1 MNDKL
6 DKLFANV
13 HNNEKAIGLIFFLL
27 LINGNDQRFDQL
39 EDINEEY
46 IYIYVC
52 VCMNVHMDGI
62 DHLDCII
69 LSLFIFFFNY
79 IWIDMNNSIYSDKQK
94 KKLWLFS
101 I

>member
-27 LINGNDQRFDQL
+27 LINGNDQRFDKL

-46 IYIYVC
+46 IYIYV
-52 VCMNVHMDGI
+52 
-62 DHLDCII
+62 
-69 LSLFIFFFNY
+69 
-79 IWIDMNNSIYSDKQK
+79 
-94 KKLWLFS
+94 
-101 I
+101 

>member
-27 LINGNDQRFDQL
+27 LINGNDQRFDKL

-46 IYIYVC
+46 IYID
-52 VCMNVHMDGI
+52 VHMDGI

-69 LSLFIFFFNY
+69 LSLFFFFSFISKRYEQFNVV
-79 IWIDMNNSIYSDKQK
+79 
-94 KKLWLFS
+94 
-101 I
+101 